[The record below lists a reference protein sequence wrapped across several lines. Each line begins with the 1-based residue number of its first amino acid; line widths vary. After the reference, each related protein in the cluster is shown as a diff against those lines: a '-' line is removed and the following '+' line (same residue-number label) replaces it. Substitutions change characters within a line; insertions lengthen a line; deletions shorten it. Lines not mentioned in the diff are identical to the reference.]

1 MVHHAVV
8 VTIGVY
14 FMYRFQTTGE
24 IISAHGLALVS
35 PFVFGYLIG
44 DTLFYVVFEAMD
56 GRYEYLIHHIVGI
69 WLVGGALR
77 AKSPEILSFVP
88 HILITEISTFLFGA
102 GWVLRST
109 SWKTYPIINQLEL
122 AFCLTFTLTRVIN
135 LPYQV
140 WCAWPHMDEIGTA
153 KYAFV
158 GVLAIQFFWFY
169 KIVKGVISKYIV
181 KEKDSKEA

>member
-8 VTIGVY
+8 VAIGVY
-14 FMYRFQTTGE
+14 YMYRFQVAGDV
-24 IISAHGLALVS
+24 ISAASMALIS

-44 DTLFYVVFEAMD
+44 DTLFYVIFEAMD

-77 AKSPEILSFVP
+77 AKSPEILAFVP
-88 HILITEISTFLFGA
+88 HILITESSTFLFGA

-109 SWKTYPIINQLEL
+109 SWKSHPIIDQLEIS
-122 AFCLTFTLTRVIN
+122 FCLTFTITRIIN

-140 WCAWPHMDEIGTA
+140 WCAWPYMEEIGSA
-153 KYAFV
+153 KFAFI

-169 KIVKGVISKYIV
+169 KIVTGVTSKYIMS
-181 KEKDSKEA
+181 KKAKDS